1 MTQGEG
7 LRGLTLAPELQV
19 VMRHVDGVIVPLDHQ
34 VAPLGRCTKH
44 HHILSLSEQH
54 LATSVLFCEKIIMR
68 IYLRVFYDGFLITWE

>member
-34 VAPLGRCTKH
+34 VAPLGRCAKH

-54 LATSVLFCEKIIMR
+54 LATSVLFCEKIIIR
-68 IYLRVFYDGFLITWE
+68 IYLRVIMTAS